1 MDKGPSIGQLVRSR
15 AGRDKG
21 KLFLILDVLDDE
33 YVLVVDGKIR
43 KIDRPK
49 KKKLKHLVFYHTTI
63 DKFRDNIEN
72 DRKMNNAFIRKL
84 IEPFEREY

>member
-33 YVLVVDGKIR
+33 YVLVVDGKVR

-49 KKKLKHLVFYHTTI
+49 KKKLKHLVFYNTTI
-63 DKFRDNIEN
+63 DKFRENIEN
-72 DRKMNNAFIRKL
+72 DHKMNNAFIRKL

>member
-1 MDKGPSIGQLVRSR
+1 MDKRPLIGQLVRSR

-49 KKKLKHLVFYHTTI
+49 KKKLKHLVFYNTTI
-63 DKFRDNIEN
+63 DKFRENIEN

>member
-1 MDKGPSIGQLVRSR
+1 MDKRPSIGQLVRSR

-49 KKKLKHLVFYHTTI
+49 KKKLKHLVFYNTTI
-63 DKFRDNIEN
+63 DKLRENIEN